1 MPAERLLE
9 EDLDPERGAM
19 FILAVEVNALL
30 EAEVPTLLVVFD
42 LSFDATEMSIE
53 LKSGGPLSVTDAEG
67 AVFAVAVGKKATLPA
82 GEAAIRAV
90 AVRGQ

>member
-1 MPAERLLE
+1 MPSSRFSGTERSLPIGTLPAERLLE

-42 LSFDATEMSIE
+42 LSFVSDMVLLLLDPSMTN
-53 LKSGGPLSVTDAEG
+53 GG
-67 AVFAVAVGKKATLPA
+67 
-82 GEAAIRAV
+82 
-90 AVRGQ
+90 